1 MAPANPKP
9 KPGNKPTPKPNPL
22 AMDTLTDEQ
31 RLADIAGIPD
41 AWLDVNSEIRDLVA
55 KAIASGA
62 FNTQKGQQQF
72 INDFLASE
80 TYRQN
85 GEYMTDYLVAQD
97 SGGENWRS
105 MQQNAAD
112 YVQQVATE
120 IGADLNDAQKQFFA
134 DAALMHK
141 WTDPARKYLLK
152 QAMTG
157 QLSWTDT
164 AGKQYKFDTDYLDYT
179 RGSAVTQINDL
190 RKLAMRNGIEYT
202 DSWFESAAKS
212 VISNATTIEDWRA
225 DIREAAAGLFPVYA
239 EKIRGGMDV
248 MDLANPYIARM
259 EKVLEMDRNQ
269 ISLDNQYIK
278 QALGSVDDKGTP
290 KAMNLWDFEK
300 TLRATPEW
308 SYTKQASDKAGEITS
323 TILRMFTGVG

>member
-9 KPGNKPTPKPNPL
+9 KPGNKPGNKPDPL
-22 AMDTLTDEQ
+22 AMDKLTDEAG
-31 RLADIAGIPD
+31 LAAIAGIPD
-41 AWLDVNSEIRDLVA
+41 AWLQVNSEIRKLVE
-55 KAIASGA
+55 KAIAA
-62 FNTQKGQQQF
+62 DALRDPIGQQKF
-72 INDFLASE
+72 INDFRATE

-85 GEYMTDYLVAQD
+85 GAYMADYLRQQD
-97 SGGENWRS
+97 AGGENWRTKK
-105 MQQNAAD
+105 QAAAD
-112 YVQQVATE
+112 YVKQVAAE
-120 IGADLNDAQKQFFA
+120 IGATFDDAQAQFFA
-134 DAALMHK
+134 DAALMHN

-164 AGKQYKFDTDYLDYT
+164 AGKEFKFETDYLDYT

-190 RKLAMRNGIEYT
+190 RKLAMRNGVDFS
-202 DSWFESAAKS
+202 DSWFESAARS
-212 VISNATTIEDWRA
+212 VISNATTIEDWRS
-225 DIREAAAGLFPVYA
+225 DIREMAAGLFPVYSD
-239 EKIRGGMDV
+239 KIRGGMDV

-269 ISLDNQYIK
+269 IGLDNQYIK
-278 QALGSVDDKGTP
+278 KALSAMDDKGNPTP
-290 KAMNLWDFEK
+290 MNLWDFER
-300 TLRATPEW
+300 TLRSTPEW

>member
-1 MAPANPKP
+1 MAKP
-9 KPGNKPTPKPNPL
+9 
-22 AMDTLTDEQ
+22 DTLTDEAG
-31 RLADIAGIPD
+31 LAAIAGIPD
-41 AWLDVNSEIRDLVA
+41 AWLKANAEIRELVD
-55 KAIASGA
+55 KAIASNA
-62 FNTQKGQQQF
+62 FNSAKGQQKF
-72 INDFLASE
+72 INDFRATE

-85 GEYMTDYLVAQD
+85 GAYMADYLRQQD
-97 SGGENWRS
+97 AGGENWRIK
-105 MQQNAAD
+105 QQSAAD
-112 YVQQVATE
+112 FVKQTAAE
-120 IGADLNDAQKQFFA
+120 IGATLDDTQAQTFA
-134 DAALMHK
+134 DLALMHN

-152 QAMTG
+152 QALTG
-157 QLSWTDT
+157 QLSWTDS
-164 AGKQYKFDTDYLDYT
+164 AGKEYKFETDFLDYS

-190 RKLAMRNGIEYT
+190 RKLAMRNGVDYT
-202 DSWFESAAKS
+202 DSWYESAARS
-212 VISNATTIEDWRA
+212 VLSNASSIEDWRA
-225 DIREAAAGLFPVYA
+225 DIRETAAGLFPVYA

-259 EKVLEMDRNQ
+259 EKVLEMDRSQ